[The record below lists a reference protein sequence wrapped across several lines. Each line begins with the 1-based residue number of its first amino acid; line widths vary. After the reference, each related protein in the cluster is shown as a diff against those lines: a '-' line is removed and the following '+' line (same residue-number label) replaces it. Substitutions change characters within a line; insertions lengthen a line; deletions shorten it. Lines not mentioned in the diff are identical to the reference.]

1 MNLEEVIPA
10 LRDGKIITRVKSFV
24 SHDVLS
30 ATIFVK
36 MVNKKLQFKFS
47 TAEGDRIDWQYY
59 SLKSD
64 DVLAEN
70 WTIINSPLQVLGAA
84 QNFYLKNTMKETII
98 V

>member
-1 MNLEEVIPA
+1 MNLEEVIPD
-10 LRDGKIITRVKSFV
+10 LREGKIITRVKSFV

-70 WTIINSPLQVLGAA
+70 WTIINSPLQVLGDPP
-84 QNFYLKNTMKETII
+84 FLLKNIMKVSI
-98 V
+98 VV

>member
-1 MNLEEVIPA
+1 MNIEEVIPA

-24 SHDVLS
+24 SHDVS

-47 TAEGDRIDWQYY
+47 TVEGDRIDWQHY

-70 WTIINSPLQVLGAA
+70 WTIINSPL
-84 QNFYLKNTMKETII
+84 
-98 V
+98 

>member
-10 LRDGKIITRVKSFV
+10 LRDGKIITRAKSFV
-24 SHDVLS
+24 SHDVS

-47 TAEGDRIDWQYY
+47 TAEGDRIDWQHY

-70 WTIINSPLQVLGAA
+70 WTIINSPL
-84 QNFYLKNTMKETII
+84 
-98 V
+98 

>member
-1 MNLEEVIPA
+1 MNLEEVIPD

-24 SHDVLS
+24 SQDVS

-47 TAEGDRIDWQYY
+47 TAEGDRIDWQHY

-70 WTIINSPLQVLGAA
+70 WTIINSPL
-84 QNFYLKNTMKETII
+84 
-98 V
+98 